1 MNTLRDKKSQGN
13 NGVGIF
19 LRNESVDLISL
30 KVYRLQDKDVNG
42 KIIRQD
48 DRTLMITGILKGK
61 K

>member
-1 MNTLRDKKSQGN
+1 
-13 NGVGIF
+13 

-30 KVYRLQDKDVNG
+30 KVCRLQDKDVNG